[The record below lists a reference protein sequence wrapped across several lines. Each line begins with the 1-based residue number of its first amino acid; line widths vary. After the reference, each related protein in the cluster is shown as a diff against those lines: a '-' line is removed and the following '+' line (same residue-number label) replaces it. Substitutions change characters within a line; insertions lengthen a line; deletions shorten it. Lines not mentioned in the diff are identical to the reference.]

1 MRIIKSH
8 GSLEA
13 AISAQHNSP
22 ITYGSEFRPTSILQP
37 LMHRHPIWEKTSHI
51 LNNGTTFPLTQIND
65 TIRHKDLLAAL
76 EYKNHKSAHPITS
89 SLAKHM
95 STEIEHGWSLPLP
108 PNFALELKGAEI
120 APHGMVKQN
129 TITELG
135 EIVEKERVTHDQS
148 YPGQYSK
155 ESINSRVIDEELA
168 DCLFGYMNNRV
179 IHYIIGCRQRHPTT
193 RIWIS
198 KIDWKSAYRR
208 QHFSHKTAVKSL
220 TQVCIQ
226 GI

>member
-51 LNNGTTFPLTQIND
+51 LNNGTTFPLTQID
-65 TIRHKDLLAAL
+65 DKLRQKDLLAAL
-76 EYKNHKSAHPITS
+76 EYKNHNSAHPITS

-120 APHGMVKQN
+120 APHGIVKQN

-155 ESINSRVIDEELA
+155 ESINSRVIEEEL
-168 DCLFGYMNNRV
+168 
-179 IHYIIGCRQRHPTT
+179 
-193 RIWIS
+193 S
-198 KIDWKSAYRR
+198 E
-208 QHFSHKTAVKSL
+208 
-220 TQVCIQ
+220 
-226 GI
+226 